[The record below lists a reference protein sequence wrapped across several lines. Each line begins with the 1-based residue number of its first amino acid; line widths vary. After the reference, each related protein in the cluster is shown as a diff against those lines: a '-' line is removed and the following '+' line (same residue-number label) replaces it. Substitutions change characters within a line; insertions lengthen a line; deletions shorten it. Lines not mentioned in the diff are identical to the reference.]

1 MRTWIP
7 AVLLLSLAA
16 VGCGSPRATDFR
28 VSVASSAGGAGTG
41 DMWVR
46 SCKMESSEALLQAG
60 PSPDRSGRALQITAD
75 MPGPGARS
83 SGVRCSAG
91 GVAQVGYE
99 YRTKWHTRL
108 GWMPE
113 ELDGL
118 WFGVE
123 RPAMGARGLQEFVV
137 VTRENRVWVRRITRD
152 ESGAYLGEQAGMI
165 QRISRPDAN
174 RDLWEVRL
182 PLLPWEAP

>member
-7 AVLLLSLAA
+7 AVLLLAAAA

-28 VSVASSAGGAGTG
+28 VSVNSSAGGMGTG

-46 SCKMESSEALLQAG
+46 ACKMESSEEILKAG
-60 PSPDRSGRALQITAD
+60 PSPDRSGKALTITAD
-75 MPGPGARS
+75 MPGSGARN

-91 GVAQVGYE
+91 GIAQVGFE
-99 YRTKWHTRL
+99 YRSKWHTRL

-113 ELDGL
+113 DLDGL

-137 VTRENRVWVRRITRD
+137 VTRDNRVWVRRIVRD
-152 ESGAYLGEQAGMI
+152 ESGAQLGEQAGMI
-165 QRISRPDAN
+165 QRISRPDAG